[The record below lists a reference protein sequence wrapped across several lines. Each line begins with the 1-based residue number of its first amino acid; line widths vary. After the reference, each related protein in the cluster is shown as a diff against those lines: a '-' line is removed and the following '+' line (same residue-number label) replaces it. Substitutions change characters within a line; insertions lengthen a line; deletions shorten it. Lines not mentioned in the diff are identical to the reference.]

1 MKITVKI
8 KTSGI
13 DGLEKVLNKIKEI
26 EKVTPHMSVDIEVDC
41 RKKSYSRFVIS
52 IDLTFSHETMYS
64 NKK

>member
-26 EKVTPHMSVDIEVDC
+26 EKVNPHMSVDIEVDC
-41 RKKSYSRFVIS
+41 RKKKLFTLRNFNRPYIF
-52 IDLTFSHETMYS
+52 T
-64 NKK
+64 